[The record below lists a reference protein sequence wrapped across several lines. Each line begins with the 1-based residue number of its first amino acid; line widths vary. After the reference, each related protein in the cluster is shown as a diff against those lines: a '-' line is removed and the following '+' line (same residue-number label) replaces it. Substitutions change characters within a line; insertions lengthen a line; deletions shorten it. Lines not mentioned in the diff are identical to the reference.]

1 MALRDDV
8 PRTSRREEG
17 TALAGTNRRA
27 APARSRRGT
36 RTRPASSATAATTGA
51 AGVAP
56 RKRKFFDYP
65 RSGYTGLHRWLP
77 SWRFVLGS
85 FVTLVFLMLGGA
97 VAAYNSV
104 TVPDTNADVKAQT
117 TTVYFAPDAP
127 DQPHGEVMGTFQ
139 IQKRT
144 LVELP
149 TLPPYVG
156 KAVIAAEDKT
166 FETNSGVDPVGMARA
181 FLNNVRGGK
190 TQGGSTLTQQY
201 VERYYFSTTTDYVGK
216 AREALLALK
225 LARTL
230 EKDEILERYLNT
242 IYFGRDSYGIEAAA
256 QSYFGK
262 GAKDLSVSEA
272 AVLAGI
278 IPSPNNWDPA
288 VSPEKAEARWNYV
301 LDNMVDIGA
310 LPAAERATLVFPS
323 DTLIPEPASQ
333 SKMGP
338 NGLLL
343 QMVKKELGGAPLK
356 MSEDDINRA
365 GMSVVTTIRKPLQ
378 DMAVA
383 TADGFRAGTLEGQDG
398 AAPVERTKFSIT
410 SIDPQTGGIVAMY
423 GGPNNE
429 TDQRNHATY
438 ENVQG
443 ASTFKPFTLVAA
455 LENGISL
462 NTTYNGRSGQKFP
475 EWEGGT
481 KPVGNFDNENFGNI
495 DLVTA
500 TAKSVNTVFAQLNIQ
515 VGADKTA
522 DVAARAGVPGVN
534 PQNLSNVLGTDA
546 IHPVDLAGAYATF
559 ANQGVKFPV
568 HVVATVTNPDG
579 TTAYQAPSEGERV
592 FQADVMADA
601 TYAME
606 QVVEQGSGRKWIKP
620 LGRPIAGKTGTTN
633 DNKAAWF
640 VGFTPDLA
648 TAVSISQKAE
658 DQSDESITGFG
669 GVKHVTGSTWPAFVW
684 QSYMKQAFTLAPYS
698 EVKQFP
704 TRSNVGKKPSA
715 TPTVEATPTEAP
727 TEAPPEPQ
735 VVDVPNVE
743 GKLEADATATID
755 GLGLVVV
762 VQKES
767 SDTVTT
773 GRVIRADPRGGQV
786 PVGSTVTIVVSTGP
800 KPQPTQPPPTPQ
812 PTPQPTQANAG
823 GGNGGNGG

>member
-1 MALRDDV
+1 M
-8 PRTSRREEG
+8 
-17 TALAGTNRRA
+17 AGTNRRA
-27 APARSRRGT
+27 APARSRRST
-36 RTRPASSATAATTGA
+36 RTRPASSATTASTTGA

-56 RKRKFFDYP
+56 RKRRFFDYP

-104 TVPDTNADVKAQT
+104 TIPDPNADTAAQT
-117 TTVYFAPDAP
+117 TTVYFAPETP
-127 DQPHGEVMGTFQ
+127 DQPHGEVMGTFAV
-139 IQKRT
+139 QKRT
-144 LVELP
+144 IVELAS
-149 TLPPYVG
+149 LPEYVG

-181 FLNNVRGGK
+181 FVNNVRGGK

-216 AREALLALK
+216 AREALLAIK
-225 LARTL
+225 LART
-230 EKDEILERYLNT
+230 EDKGKILERYLNT

-323 DTLIPEPASQ
+323 ATLIPEQPSQ

-343 QMVKKELGGAPLK
+343 QMVKKELAGSPLT

-378 DMAVA
+378 DMAIA
-383 TADGFRAGTLEGQDG
+383 TADGFRAGALERQDG
-398 AAPVERTKFSIT
+398 AVPGERTKYSIT
-410 SIDPQTGGIVAMY
+410 SIDPQTGGIVALY

-429 TDQRNHATY
+429 TDQRNHATF

-443 ASTFKPFTLVAA
+443 GSTFKPFALVAG
-455 LENGISL
+455 LENGIPL
-462 NTTYNGRSGQKFP
+462 KKTYNGRSGQKFP
-475 EWEGGT
+475 EWDGGNT
-481 KPVGNFDNENFGNI
+481 PVRNFDGDNFGTI
-495 DLVTA
+495 DLVKA
-500 TAKSVNTVFAQLNIQ
+500 TELSVNTVYAQLNIE
-515 VGADKTA
+515 VGPDKTA
-522 DVAARAGVPGVN
+522 DVAARAGVPGVS
-534 PQNLSNVLGTDA
+534 PQNVSNVLGTDA
-546 IHPVDLAGAYATF
+546 IHPIDLAHAYATF

-568 HVVATVTNPDG
+568 HVVAIVTNPDG
-579 TTAYQAPSEGERV
+579 STAYQAPSEGERV
-592 FQADVMADA
+592 FQADVMAD
-601 TYAME
+601 TSFAMQ
-606 QVVEQGSGRKWIKP
+606 QVVQNGSGKTWIKP

-640 VGFTPDLA
+640 AGFTPNMA
-648 TAVSISQKAE
+648 TVVAMSQKAP
-658 DQSDESITGFG
+658 DGTSDESISPIGS
-669 GVKHVTGSTWPAFVW
+669 VKYVTGSTWPAFIW
-684 QSYMKQAFTLAPYS
+684 QSYMKQAFTLPQYAD
-698 EVKQFP
+698 VQQFP
-704 TRSNVGKKPSA
+704 PRANVGGKPTA
-715 TPTVEATPTEAP
+715 TPLPTETATEAP
-727 TEAPPEPQ
+727 ATEAPPEPT

-743 GKLEADATATID
+743 GKLEADATATLD
-755 GLGLVVV
+755 ALGLVVV

-773 GRVIRADPRGGQV
+773 GRVIRAEPRGGQAA
-786 PVGSTVTIVVSTGP
+786 PGSTVTIVVSTGP
-800 KPQPTQPPPTPQ
+800 KPQPTQPPPTQQ
-812 PTPQPTQANAG
+812 PTPQPTQPANAGGNNGGG
-823 GGNGGNGG
+823 GGNGG